1 MAKSFLIPVDLLKN
15 EIRNVRVHNLA
26 LAPSGPVTGQIY
38 YDTVANKLYYWNG
51 TIWVDM
57 SGGVTSLAG
66 TSPIQVSSA
75 TGAVTVS
82 ILAASGS
89 NAGSMST
96 THYNL
101 LANATSAI
109 TANTIALRDAN
120 SVFHTGTPTQDTH
133 VVNKQYVDNLVLGL
147 DAKASVRAASTGNIT
162 LSGTQTIDTV
172 ALSAGERV
180 LVKDQ
185 STPSQNGIYIVAS
198 GAWTRATDADTWAEL
213 ISAYVWVEEGGTNGD
228 TGWLCTV
235 NAGGTLGTTA
245 VTWVQFSGAVGITA
259 GAGLTKTGNTIDV
272 GEGHGMQ
279 IDADSITVKL
289 DGSTLAKS
297 ASGLKVADG
306 GITKTQIAN
315 NVADQSTIVGG
326 LGQSLAVTSYTV
338 SAGATVA
345 KKYAFTNVS
354 LVANT
359 PLACSHT
366 LNTRYLTVSVFDSTT
381 YEEYEVDVEFTSTGI
396 VTLTSQVNKTVNITL
411 IG

>member
-1 MAKSFLIPVDLLKN
+1 
-15 EIRNVRVHNLA
+15 
-26 LAPSGPVTGQIY
+26 
-38 YDTVANKLYYWNG
+38 
-51 TIWVDM
+51 M

-66 TSPIQVSSA
+66 TSPIQVSSS

-147 DAKASVRAASTGNIT
+147 EAKASVRAASTGNIT

-198 GAWTRATDADTWAEL
+198 GA
-213 ISAYVWVEEGGTNGD
+213 
-228 TGWLCTV
+228 
-235 NAGGTLGTTA
+235 
-245 VTWVQFSGAVGITA
+245 
-259 GAGLTKTGNTIDV
+259 
-272 GEGHGMQ
+272 
-279 IDADSITVKL
+279 
-289 DGSTLAKS
+289 
-297 ASGLKVADG
+297 
-306 GITKTQIAN
+306 
-315 NVADQSTIVGG
+315 
-326 LGQSLAVTSYTV
+326 
-338 SAGATVA
+338 
-345 KKYAFTNVS
+345 
-354 LVANT
+354 
-359 PLACSHT
+359 
-366 LNTRYLTVSVFDSTT
+366 
-381 YEEYEVDVEFTSTGI
+381 
-396 VTLTSQVNKTVNITL
+396 
-411 IG
+411 